1 MQQTTTSPITAL
13 ATAEAALIATVE
25 QATARVNRIAADA
38 LDAALNNLD
47 RACDNARSRL
57 AAALGRFR
65 EVTGELTREIEALAI
80 SVAADVDASQNVEV
94 SAPPMSAPVV
104 SPSAEIPDPTY
115 EEIMAEIDAD
125 RQAEA
130 EDIKA
135 GRTPEPVDS
144 WDAAPVTPI
153 SRIATVESRDDRKSA
168 DDAPAPENV
177 RKKKP
182 GGGGKS
188 RGRAG
193 SNGRA

>member
-1 MQQTTTSPITAL
+1 MTTTTTSPITAL
-13 ATAEAALIATVE
+13 ATAEATLTATINA
-25 QATARVNRIAADA
+25 ATARVNRIAADT
-38 LDAALNNLD
+38 LDSALNNLD

-65 EVTGELTREIEALAI
+65 EVTAGLTAEIEALALA
-80 SVAADVDASQNVEV
+80 VAADVDASQNVEV
-94 SAPPMSAPVV
+94 GAPPVSAPV
-104 SPSAEIPDPTY
+104 EIPDPTF

-144 WDAAPVTPI
+144 WDGVPIAPI